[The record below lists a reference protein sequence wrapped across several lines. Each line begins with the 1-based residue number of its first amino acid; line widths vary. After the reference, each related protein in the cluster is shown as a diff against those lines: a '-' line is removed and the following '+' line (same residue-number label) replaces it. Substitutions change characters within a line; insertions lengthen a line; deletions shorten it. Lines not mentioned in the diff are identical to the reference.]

1 MAELGPF
8 ICPSLR
14 RLGMLVKA
22 AYILRNRCLADS
34 NNRKA
39 IADSELN
46 LRRMHN
52 LVTRHRSF
60 CLCCPFNGALQGVT
74 PKADYDLSCDT
85 FIMKPTITTR
95 QIPS

>member
-22 AYILRNRCLADS
+22 AYILRNRCLADG

-52 LVTRHRSF
+52 LVTRHRSI
-60 CLCCPFNGALQGVT
+60 CLCCRFNGALQGVT
-74 PKADYDLSCDT
+74 PKVDDDLYCDG
-85 FIMKPTITTR
+85 FPMKPTITSR
-95 QIPS
+95 EILS

>member
-52 LVTRHRSF
+52 LVTRHRSI
-60 CLCCPFNGALQGVT
+60 CLCCRFNGALQGVA
-74 PKADYDLSCDT
+74 PKADNDRYYDGLL
-85 FIMKPTITTR
+85 MKPTCMRR
-95 QIPS
+95 QRLS